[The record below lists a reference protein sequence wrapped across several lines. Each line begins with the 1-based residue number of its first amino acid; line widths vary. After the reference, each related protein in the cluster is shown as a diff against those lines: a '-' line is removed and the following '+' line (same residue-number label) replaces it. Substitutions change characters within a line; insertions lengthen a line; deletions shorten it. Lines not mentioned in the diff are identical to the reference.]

1 MILHKFLNDILNG
14 RIFHLPIPGVLVEF
28 DPSSYTVNEVDGS
41 VTFMIAKRNET
52 TLEVTVNFST
62 VPDSA
67 KGDVGNVTLDPVI
80 HLLV

>member
-1 MILHKFLNDILNG
+1 MILYKFLNDILNG

-28 DPSSYTVNEVDGS
+28 DPSSYTVNEGDGS

-67 KGDVGNVTLDPVI
+67 KCDVGNVTLDPVI